1 MNEERTRRIQDRAHA
16 LWEQEGRSHGRDAE
30 HWSQAEREIA
40 AEDDAQASGMT
51 GPSTER
57 RARKPKSVTGE
68 AKKASKT
75 RQGRAVEANTEVAEE
90 ATPKTKG
97 RKPKALAEDGA
108 EAPKATRGRKA
119 KADPQDA
126 TARSTTARGRKSK
139 AVNAEETTDPGAELA
154 QEPPVVTEASD
165 KAE

>member
-1 MNEERTRRIQDRAHA
+1 MNEERTRRIKDRAHA
-16 LWEQEGRSHGRDAE
+16 LWEQEGHPHGRDAE

-40 AEDDAQASGMT
+40 AEDDAQTSGMT
-51 GPSTER
+51 GDTNER
-57 RARKPKSVTGE
+57 RARKPNLVTGE
-68 AKKASKT
+68 ARRTPKA
-75 RQGRAVEANTEVAEE
+75 RQGRAAEAKTQAADE

-119 KADPQDA
+119 KADP
-126 TARSTTARGRKSK
+126 
-139 AVNAEETTDPGAELA
+139 GAELA
-154 QEPPVVTEASD
+154 QEPSVVTEASD